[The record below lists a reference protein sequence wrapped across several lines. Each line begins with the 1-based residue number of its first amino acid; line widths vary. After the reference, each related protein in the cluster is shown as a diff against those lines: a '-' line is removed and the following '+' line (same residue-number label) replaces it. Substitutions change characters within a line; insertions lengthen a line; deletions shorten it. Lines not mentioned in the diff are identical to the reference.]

1 MRDILSDFLTFIEI
15 TMPDPQT
22 NDIRQIGLR

>member
-1 MRDILSDFLTFIEI
+1 MHDLFLISI

-22 NDIRQIGLR
+22 NDMRQMR